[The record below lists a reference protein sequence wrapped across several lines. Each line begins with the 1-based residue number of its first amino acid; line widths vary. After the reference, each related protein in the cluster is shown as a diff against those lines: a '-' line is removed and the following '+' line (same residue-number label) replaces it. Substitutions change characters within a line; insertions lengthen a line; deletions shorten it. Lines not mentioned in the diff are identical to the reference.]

1 MTHEAECGSTAWCMQ
16 RYLILLTGYMD
27 RYVQA
32 QSDEERKK
40 YAQLI
45 TSNALTL
52 VSDALDLERGE

>member
-1 MTHEAECGSTAWCMQ
+1 MKCEAEYGSTAWCMQ
-16 RYLILLTGYMD
+16 RYTILLNGLLD

-32 QSDEERKK
+32 QSEEERRR